1 MKKIMIMAALF
12 LSTTAFAQLSEI
24 RGVAKNTTQKDISLF
39 KIVDGG
45 IELMATSQISST
57 GAFGFLFE
65 PENEGFFVVGYDKLG
80 LAQWPLY
87 LKKGDKASIA
97 TDGKWMKFVGTQTP
111 ENTVYSSWVNLTQ
124 GIKMK
129 AIYFMDGPISTYK
142 DFFPDFE
149 KVLSQVDAFKKT
161 IKTKNATFNHLM
173 NSIALYDMDYYAL
186 NFLRTPR
193 KVHPTEAEWM
203 PYYSTIEQ
211 KNKFPDDDILSMPNG
226 MKFMRSYSINTG
238 KPKSTLKEKLE
249 YFTTDAQK
257 GAYLIESA
265 PPFFRDY
272 SDYTKFVKEYNQY
285 FQTPGLQQK
294 IDAVGKKM
302 YHGSPGGAAWD
313 FNFVD
318 KDGKMVTMK
327 DLKGKVVLIDVWAT
341 WCGPCKQEIPFM
353 QKLEEELH
361 DKDITF
367 VSISIDKD
375 ADKDKWVEFVNK
387 MNMGGVQLFAGNAGG
402 RSLDQVYTMP
412 TIPRFM
418 VFDRDGRIVNLKAP
432 RPSDPALKALLL
444 NTLDGKTGSP
454 FVQKPGLPP
463 GFKMPASMGA
473 QKPASTDAQKPASAD
488 AQKPVATDT
497 QKPVSNN

>member
-1 MKKIMIMAALF
+1 MKKILMMAALF
-12 LSTTAFAQLSEI
+12 LSTTAFAQMSEI
-24 RGVAKNTTQKDISLF
+24 RGVAKNTTLKEISLF
-39 KIVDGG
+39 KIVDGE
-45 IELMATSQISST
+45 IELMATSSISST

-97 TDGKWMKFVGTQTP
+97 TDGKWMKFVGPQTP

-124 GIKMK
+124 DIKYK
-129 AIYFMDGPISTYK
+129 AIYFIDPPLSTYK
-142 DFFPDFE
+142 DFFPEFE

-173 NSIALYDMDYYAL
+173 NSIARYDMDYLAL
-186 NFLRTPR
+186 NFLLTPR
-193 KVHPTEAEWM
+193 KAHPTEAERM

-226 MKFMRSYSINTG
+226 MKFMRSYASFTG
-238 KPKSTLKEKLE
+238 KPKSTLKERSE
-249 YFTTDAQK
+249 YFTTDVQK
-257 GAYLIESA
+257 GAYLIEVGASS
-265 PPFFRDY
+265 FRDY
-272 SDYTKFVKEYNQY
+272 RDYTNFVKEYNQY
-285 FQTPGLQQK
+285 FQTPSLQEK

-302 YHGSPGGAAWD
+302 YHGSPGGTAWD

-353 QKLEEELH
+353 QKLEDELH

-375 ADKDKWVEFVNK
+375 TDKDKWAAFVNNMK
-387 MNMGGVQLFAGNAGG
+387 MGGVQLFAGSAGG
-402 RSLDQVYTMP
+402 KSLDQVYTMP

-418 VFDRDGRIVNLKAP
+418 VFDRDGKIVNLKAP

-444 NTLDGKTGSP
+444 QTVEGKTGSTV
-454 FVQKPGLPP
+454 VQKPGLPP

-473 QKPASTDAQKPASAD
+473 QKPVSTDAQKP
-488 AQKPVATDT
+488 
-497 QKPVSNN
+497 VSNN